1 MRVFDKFMSEPTN
14 PNPGSHHDNAKHRG
28 IRRHI
33 MKLPRRTFLKF
44 TGAVATAAALPRVAT
59 ARTYPTRPITLIVP
73 VAAGSSSDVISRVVA
88 DRMSK
93 SLGQPIIIEN
103 VSGADGTIGTGRAAR
118 AVPDGYTI
126 DMGFTSTHVLNG
138 AIYSLSY
145 DLLSDFAPISP
156 LTTSSLVL
164 YARRTIPAKDLRELI
179 AWLKSNPN
187 KASAGVYTA
196 SYRLINALLQRQTG
210 TQFTLVPYRGSV
222 REMQDLVAGQ
232 IDLCFDTPALLPL
245 VRAGSI
251 KVYAVTSDTRMAL
264 APEIT
269 PFAEMGL
276 PIRFH
281 SLSGWGFSRL
291 RTPRR
296 TSSPSSMPRLWK
308 HWPILRFNLGF
319 PTLGFRSFR
328 ARDKPPKVSAHG
340 KRPISRNGGRSL
352 RNWGS
357 RRNEVA
363 GTIPRL
369 RVWPGAC
376 ELPMIGAAPSVR
388 DFLLRHRR

>member
-1 MRVFDKFMSEPTN
+1 
-14 PNPGSHHDNAKHRG
+14 
-28 IRRHI
+28 

-164 YARRTIPAKDLRELI
+164 YARRTIPAKDFRELI

-196 SYRLINALLQRQTG
+196 SYRLMNALLQSQTG

-222 REMQDLVAGQ
+222 PETQDLIAGQ

-264 APEIT
+264 APEIP

-276 PIRFH
+276 PT
-281 SLSGWGFSRL
+281 LSFPVWLGLFAPKDTPTDIIAKLNAATVEALADPAVQSRL
-291 RTPRR
+291 SDLGVQVFPRARQTPEGLRTRQKADIEK
-296 TSSPSSMPRLWK
+296 W
-308 HWPILRFNLGF
+308 WPIIKELGIK
-319 PTLGFRSFR
+319 
-328 ARDKPPKVSAHG
+328 A
-340 KRPISRNGGRSL
+340 
-352 RNWGS
+352 
-357 RRNEVA
+357 E
-363 GTIPRL
+363 
-369 RVWPGAC
+369 
-376 ELPMIGAAPSVR
+376 
-388 DFLLRHRR
+388 